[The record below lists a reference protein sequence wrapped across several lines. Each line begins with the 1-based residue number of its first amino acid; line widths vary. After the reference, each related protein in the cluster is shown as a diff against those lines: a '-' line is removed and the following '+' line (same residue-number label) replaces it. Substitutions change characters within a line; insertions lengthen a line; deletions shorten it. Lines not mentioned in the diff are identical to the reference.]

1 MDNKKK
7 QIQISNAKSKLDSYK
22 ETLISLQKTRESIKQ
37 NLINSN
43 TDNSKLQEL
52 EEDHNNLESI
62 LKSLKIILT
71 NNTNQITVLT
81 QDLKNLTG
89 NRNQSLMVE
98 DIILRDELERIEIHK
113 KEAQDLYDSDIIEAK
128 LNKLKLI
135 EDIDLITN
143 SLQEQN
149 IIITDL
155 QIEAHSSR
163 KNTLEQLHQKKVDKI
178 NMHKQLNNFKSQ
190 ETFINNQIDT
200 LKLSINNLNE
210 FKHIIIDFEYA
221 SNQVSSDM
229 EPSTRDPSSTP
240 PIDINKMNTFYTEF
254 NLDKSLSL
262 NEKISNIEKQI
273 KDYKARL
280 DYTIKKL
287 DKNKQSIDSRITT
300 IVDNY
305 NLTNRVK
312 VIAYKDQ
319 FKIEKEKKTTLE
331 TILAEL
337 KYKYDTYETLAMGNI
352 DSNLSKTLSDLSND
366 IVNAKNRLNITR
378 QRIAEEFTSE
388 TKRLNDTILELN
400 IKNIEYKASFDM
412 RNSEFLK
419 IKQMIQA
426 EKQFS
431 NELNKTDEKIK
442 HYEDIIKQTA
452 DDIRHMTVLLT

>member
-22 ETLISLQKTRESIKQ
+22 ETLINLQKTKESIKQ
-37 NLINSN
+37 NIINSN

-81 QDLKNLTG
+81 QDLKNLPG

-98 DIILRDELERIEIHK
+98 DIILSDELERIEIQR
-113 KEAQDLYDSDIIEAK
+113 KEAQDLYDSSIIEAK

-135 EDIDLITN
+135 EDIDLISN

-149 IIITDL
+149 SILTDL

-178 NMHKQLNNFKSQ
+178 NMHKHLNNFKSQ

-229 EPSTRDPSSTP
+229 EPSTMEPSTMEPSTTP

-262 NEKISNIEKQI
+262 NEKINNIE
-273 KDYKARL
+273 
-280 DYTIKKL
+280 
-287 DKNKQSIDSRITT
+287 N
-300 IVDNY
+300 
-305 NLTNRVK
+305 
-312 VIAYKDQ
+312 
-319 FKIEKEKKTTLE
+319 
-331 TILAEL
+331 
-337 KYKYDTYETLAMGNI
+337 
-352 DSNLSKTLSDLSND
+352 SD
-366 IVNAKNRLNITR
+366 
-378 QRIAEEFTSE
+378 
-388 TKRLNDTILELN
+388 
-400 IKNIEYKASFDM
+400 IKNILYFLHNNNNNIISKYFSKFYYINYNTSKKTEYNCFNDM
-412 RNSEFLK
+412 
-419 IKQMIQA
+419 
-426 EKQFS
+426 
-431 NELNKTDEKIK
+431 
-442 HYEDIIKQTA
+442 IIKK
-452 DDIRHMTVLLT
+452 

>member
-7 QIQISNAKSKLDSYK
+7 QIQISNAKSKLDTYK
-22 ETLISLQKTRESIKQ
+22 ETLINLQKTKESIKQ
-37 NLINSN
+37 SIINSN
-43 TDNSKLQEL
+43 TNNSKLQEL
-52 EEDHNNLESI
+52 EEDHTNLESI

-81 QDLKNLTG
+81 QDLKNLPG

-98 DIILRDELERIEIHK
+98 DIILSDELERIEIHK

-135 EDIDLITN
+135 EDIDLISN

-149 IIITDL
+149 SIITDL

-178 NMHKQLNNFKSQ
+178 NMHKQLNNYKSQ
-190 ETFINNQIDT
+190 ETFINNQIDS
-200 LKLSINNLNE
+200 LKLSINNLND

-221 SNQVSSDM
+221 SNQVSSDI
-229 EPSTRDPSSTP
+229 EPSTTDPSTTMS
-240 PIDINKMNTFYTEF
+240 IDINKMNTFYTEF

-319 FKIEKEKKTTLE
+319 FKIEKEKRTTLE

-337 KYKYDTYETLAMGNI
+337 KYKYDTYETLVMGNI
-352 DSNLSKTLSDLSND
+352 DSNLIKTLSDLNTD
-366 IVNAKNRLNITR
+366 IVNANNRLNITR

-388 TKRLNDTILELN
+388 TKRLNDTILDLN

-419 IKQMIQA
+419 IKQMIQN

-442 HYEDIIKQTA
+442 HYEDIIKQTE

>member
-22 ETLISLQKTRESIKQ
+22 ETLINLQKTRESIKQ
-37 NLINSN
+37 SIINSN
-43 TDNSKLQEL
+43 TNNSKLQEL
-52 EEDHNNLESI
+52 EEDHTNLESI

-71 NNTNQITVLT
+71 NNTNQITVLS
-81 QDLKNLTG
+81 QDLKNLPG

-98 DIILRDELERIEIHK
+98 DIILSDELERIEIHK
-113 KEAQDLYDSDIIEAK
+113 KEAQDLYDFNIIEAK

-135 EDIDLITN
+135 EDIDLISN

-149 IIITDL
+149 SIITDL

-178 NMHKQLNNFKSQ
+178 NMHKQLNNYKSQ
-190 ETFINNQIDT
+190 ETFINNQIDA
-200 LKLSINNLNE
+200 LKLSINNLND

-221 SNQVSSDM
+221 SNQVSSDTEPSAT
-229 EPSTRDPSSTP
+229 EPSTTMS
-240 PIDINKMNTFYTEF
+240 IDINKMNTFYTEF

-262 NEKISNIEKQI
+262 NEKINNIEKQI

-319 FKIEKEKKTTLE
+319 FKIEKEKRTTLE
-331 TILAEL
+331 TILADL
-337 KYKYDTYETLAMGNI
+337 KYKYDTYETLVMGNI
-352 DSNLSKTLSDLSND
+352 DSNLSKTLSDLNND
-366 IVNAKNRLNITR
+366 IVNANNRLNITR

-388 TKRLNDTILELN
+388 TKRLNDTMLELN

-419 IKQMIQA
+419 IKQMIQN

-442 HYEDIIKQTA
+442 HYEDIIKQTE

>member
-22 ETLISLQKTRESIKQ
+22 ETLINLQKTRESIKQ
-37 NLINSN
+37 SIINSN
-43 TDNSKLQEL
+43 TNNSKLQEL
-52 EEDHNNLESI
+52 EEDHTNLESI

-71 NNTNQITVLT
+71 NNTNQITVLS
-81 QDLKNLTG
+81 QDLKNLPG

-98 DIILRDELERIEIHK
+98 DIILSDELERIEIHK
-113 KEAQDLYDSDIIEAK
+113 KEAQDLYDFNIIEAK

-135 EDIDLITN
+135 EDIDLISN

-149 IIITDL
+149 SIITDL

-178 NMHKQLNNFKSQ
+178 NMHKQLNNYKSQ
-190 ETFINNQIDT
+190 ETFINNQIDA
-200 LKLSINNLNE
+200 LKLSINNLND

-221 SNQVSSDM
+221 SNQVSSDTEPSAT
-229 EPSTRDPSSTP
+229 EPSTTMS
-240 PIDINKMNTFYTEF
+240 IDINKMNTFYTEF

-262 NEKISNIEKQI
+262 NEKINNIEKQI

-319 FKIEKEKKTTLE
+319 FKIEKEKRTTLE
-331 TILAEL
+331 TILADL
-337 KYKYDTYETLAMGNI
+337 KYKYDTYETLVMGNI
-352 DSNLSKTLSDLSND
+352 DSNLSKTLSDLNND

-388 TKRLNDTILELN
+388 TKRLNDTMLELN

-419 IKQMIQA
+419 IKQMIQN

-442 HYEDIIKQTA
+442 HYEDIIKQTE

>member
-22 ETLISLQKTRESIKQ
+22 ETLINLQKTRESIKQ
-37 NLINSN
+37 SIINSN
-43 TDNSKLQEL
+43 TNNSKLQEL
-52 EEDHNNLESI
+52 EEDHTNLESI

-71 NNTNQITVLT
+71 NNTNQITVLS
-81 QDLKNLTG
+81 QDLKNLPG

-98 DIILRDELERIEIHK
+98 DIILSDELERIEIHK
-113 KEAQDLYDSDIIEAK
+113 KEAQDLYDFNIIEAK

-135 EDIDLITN
+135 EDIDLISN

-149 IIITDL
+149 SIITDL

-190 ETFINNQIDT
+190 ETFINNQIDS
-200 LKLSINNLNE
+200 LKLSINNLND

-221 SNQVSSDM
+221 SNQVSSDTEPSAT
-229 EPSTRDPSSTP
+229 EPSTTMS
-240 PIDINKMNTFYTEF
+240 IDINKMNTFYTEF

-262 NEKISNIEKQI
+262 NEKINNIEKQI

-319 FKIEKEKKTTLE
+319 FKIEKEKRTTLE
-331 TILAEL
+331 TILADL
-337 KYKYDTYETLAMGNI
+337 KYKYDTYETLVMGNI
-352 DSNLSKTLSDLSND
+352 DSNLSKTLSDLNND

-419 IKQMIQA
+419 IKQMIQN

-442 HYEDIIKQTA
+442 HYEDIIKQTE

>member
-22 ETLISLQKTRESIKQ
+22 ETLINLQKTRESIKQ
-37 NLINSN
+37 SIINSN
-43 TDNSKLQEL
+43 TNNSKLQEL
-52 EEDHNNLESI
+52 EEDHTNLESI

-71 NNTNQITVLT
+71 NNTNQITVLS
-81 QDLKNLTG
+81 QDLKNLPG

-98 DIILRDELERIEIHK
+98 DIILSDELERIEIHK
-113 KEAQDLYDSDIIEAK
+113 KEAQDLYDFNIIEAK

-135 EDIDLITN
+135 EDIDLISN

-149 IIITDL
+149 SIITDL

-178 NMHKQLNNFKSQ
+178 NMHKQLNNYKSQ
-190 ETFINNQIDT
+190 ETFINNQIDA
-200 LKLSINNLNE
+200 LKLSINNLND

-221 SNQVSSDM
+221 SNQVSSDTEPSAT
-229 EPSTRDPSSTP
+229 EPSTTMS
-240 PIDINKMNTFYTEF
+240 IDINKMNTFYTEF

-319 FKIEKEKKTTLE
+319 FKIEKEKRTTLE
-331 TILAEL
+331 TILADL
-337 KYKYDTYETLAMGNI
+337 KYKYDTYETLVMGNI
-352 DSNLSKTLSDLSND
+352 DSNLSKTLSDLNND

-388 TKRLNDTILELN
+388 TKRLNDTMLELN

-419 IKQMIQA
+419 IKQMIQN

-442 HYEDIIKQTA
+442 HYEDIIKQTE